1 MLSAR
6 YAGQRSIRIEERHAD
21 PPAAGQVQIAVA
33 YTGLCGTDLHILHG
47 HMDARISP
55 PQVIGH
61 EMSGTIMAIGDQVR
75 IGASVT
81 R

>member
-6 YAGQRSIRIEERHAD
+6 YAGQRSIRIEERQAD
-21 PPAAGQVQIAVA
+21 PPAAGEVQIAVA

-47 HMDARISP
+47 DTWTPGYLLRKS
-55 PQVIGH
+55 
-61 EMSGTIMAIGDQVR
+61 
-75 IGASVT
+75 SVT